1 MLELTDKI
9 IVLTGSNGL
18 LGKQISSVLRKQ
30 GAKVVGTDLRF
41 DTPDPDNLILDIT
54 DETSVKEVVET
65 TVKNYG
71 RLDGWINNA
80 YPRTSDWGTKIEA
93 VPYESWR
100 KNVDMH
106 LNGYFLCCRTALE
119 QMKKQKSGSLINMSS
134 IYGSQA
140 PDFSVYEGT
149 EMTMPVAYSAIKGG
163 INTLTKYLA
172 AYYGPYNVRVNAV
185 SPGGVFDNQP
195 ATFVQRYVSKVPL
208 RRMASPHDIIPALC
222 FLLSDGSGYI
232 TGQNLMID
240 GGWSIS

>member
-1 MLELTDKI
+1 MFELTDKV

-18 LGKQISSVLRKQ
+18 LGKQIDVVLRKQ
-30 GAKVVGTDLRF
+30 GAKVIGTDLRF
-41 DTPDPDNLILDIT
+41 DKVDSDNLTMDIT
-54 DETSVKEVVET
+54 DEVSVKSVVDSV
-65 TVKNYG
+65 VKKYG
-71 RLDGWINNA
+71 KIDGWINNA
-80 YPRTSDWGTKIEA
+80 YPRTSDWGKKIEA

-134 IYGSQA
+134 IYGSLA

-163 INTLTKYLA
+163 INTLTKYLS
-172 AYYGPYNVRVNAV
+172 AYYGPYNIRVNAV

-195 ATFVQRYVSKVPL
+195 ESFVQKYINKVPL
-208 RRMASPHDIIPALC
+208 RRMASPDDVIPVLC
-222 FLLSDGSGYI
+222 FLLADEAGYI
-232 TGQNLMID
+232 TGQNLMVD